1 MNPENR
7 TQSMLRGNNREI
19 AKIEETYYMK
29 EAFHIA
35 KWMNK
40 KKEEK
45 IKLPREKL
53 GNLSVHSGRKCTLK
67 LY

>member
-1 MNPENR
+1 
-7 TQSMLRGNNREI
+7 MLRGNNREI

-29 EAFHIA
+29 EVFHIA
-35 KWMNK
+35 KWMK
-40 KKEEK
+40 KKVK
-45 IKLPREKL
+45 KFPREKL